1 MRNILTVL
9 AAPRR
14 RTGFVFMRW
23 SIGMC
28 LLYEYLSLYPQR
40 HYFWGGAFMA
50 PDTKSVFQYG
60 GTWFFELILAGSI
73 VLSALFTIGAGGRL
87 VAIGAY
93 LALLSIQDSNQLIL
107 DGGDNMLR
115 LVMFYLMFSSG
126 APRGVLSAVFHNFSM
141 LAVVTQ
147 LCLLYF
153 FTGFYKAT
161 GEMWQTGVA
170 VYYTSRVHWFSW
182 PGISDV
188 IFSNEYAVVF
198 ATYGTVLFELSFP
211 FLLLN
216 RYTRW
221 VAIAAGIVLHAGIA
235 LFMGLIAFSWTMLS
249 PYFLLLTDNEY
260 RAVAKVLRTVGERAV
275 GMPETSRGDI
285 LLYDGDRVVCNRFV
299 SFVLSRNATFRA
311 ASMQSETGR
320 RILKEH
326 GKDAGRMETMY
337 VVAGYQSE
345 AERCLERSAA
355 VLFSMARLDSVPWRG
370 VAFFLE
376 LLPAGLLDAAWR
388 FVVVRGNF
396 VRFGDG
402 ECGIEHGRRVLRN
415 EKEGG
420 DD

>member
-1 MRNILTVL
+1 MPLDDARSPMRKNDTAGTLGISLV
-9 AAPRR
+9 PRR
-14 RTGFVFMRW
+14 SGTPYSAFRTGGGVRIGRPRAAKKEAQW
-23 SIGMC
+23 SHRRI
-28 LLYEYLSLYPQR
+28 SS
-40 HYFWGGAFMA
+40 AF
-50 PDTKSVFQYG
+50 
-60 GTWFFELILAGSI
+60 AGERYA
-73 VLSALFTIGAGGRL
+73 ALR
-87 VAIGAY
+87 
-93 LALLSIQDSNQLIL
+93 
-107 DGGDNMLR
+107 
-115 LVMFYLMFSSG
+115 
-126 APRGVLSAVFHNFSM
+126 AVRT
-141 LAVVTQ
+141 AE
-147 LCLLYF
+147 
-153 FTGFYKAT
+153 A
-161 GEMWQTGVA
+161 
-170 VYYTSRVHWFSW
+170 
-182 PGISDV
+182 
-188 IFSNEYAVVF
+188 
-198 ATYGTVLFELSFP
+198 
-211 FLLLN
+211 LLN

-311 ASMQSETGR
+311 TSMQSEAGR

-370 VAFFLE
+370 VAFL
-376 LLPAGLLDAAWR
+376 LGQLPAGLLDAACR
-388 FVVVRGNF
+388 FVVVSGNF

-420 DD
+420 ND